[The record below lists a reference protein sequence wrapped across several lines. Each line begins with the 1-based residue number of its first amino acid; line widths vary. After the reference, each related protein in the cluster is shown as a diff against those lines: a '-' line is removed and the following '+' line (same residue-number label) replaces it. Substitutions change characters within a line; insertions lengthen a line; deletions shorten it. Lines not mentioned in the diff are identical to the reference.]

1 MKVYVDFEGENI
13 MSYHSKP
20 SAAPLTEVIQDD
32 PEIDISKL
40 QGYKLVQQD
49 DGLHLVFD
57 QNKYDQSIIDKKKK
71 ESTDEAGKFA
81 DELIL
86 TNVMT
91 SATDAQA
98 YSMRY
103 LYPAWSSDSVEYKKD
118 ERLMYNDK
126 FYKVLQNHTSQ
137 ESWTPDAASSLFV
150 EISDPNAEY
159 PEFKQPTGSH
169 DAYQKND
176 KVTYKGKKYISLIDN
191 NAWSPDDYPAGW
203 QLVESEES

>member
-32 PEIDISKL
+32 PEIDVSKL

-57 QNKYDQSIIDKKKK
+57 QDKYDQSIIDQKKK
-71 ESTDEAGKFA
+71 ESTDEAVKLVN
-81 DELIL
+81 ELIL
-86 TNVMT
+86 NNVLT

-103 LYPAWSSDSVEYKKD
+103 VYPVWSSDSVEYKKD
-118 ERLMYNDK
+118 ERLTYNDK

-150 EISDPNAEY
+150 EISDPNVEY

-169 DAYQKND
+169 DTYQKND
-176 KVTYKGKKYISLIDN
+176 KVTYKGKKYISLINN

-203 QLVESEES
+203 QLVESEEA

>member
-57 QNKYDQSIIDKKKK
+57 QDKYDRSIIDKKKK
-71 ESTDEAGKFA
+71 ESTDEAGKLVN
-81 DELIL
+81 ELIL
-86 TNVMT
+86 TNVLT
-91 SATDAQA
+91 SATDTQA

-103 LYPAWSSDSVEYKKD
+103 LYPVWSSDSVAYKKD

-126 FYKVLQNHTSQ
+126 FYKVLQDHTSQ

-150 EISDPNAEY
+150 EISDPNVEY
-159 PEFKQPTGSH
+159 PEFKQPINAET
-169 DAYQKND
+169 AYNIGD
-176 KVTYKGKKYISLIDN
+176 KVTFEGNKYVSTI
-191 NAWSPDDYPAGW
+191 NANTWSPTEYPSGW
-203 QLVESEES
+203 NLVEE

>member
-1 MKVYVDFEGENI
+1 MKVYVDFEGENV

-32 PEIDISKL
+32 PEIDVSKL

-57 QNKYDQSIIDKKKK
+57 QDKYDQSIIDQKKK
-71 ESTDEAGKFA
+71 ESMDEAKKLA

-86 TNVMT
+86 ANVLAST
-91 SATDAQA
+91 KDTQA

-103 LYPAWSSDSVEYKKD
+103 LYPVWSSDSVEYKKN

-126 FYKVLQNHTSQ
+126 FYKVLQDHTSQ

-150 EISDPNAEY
+150 EISDLNVEY

-169 DAYQKND
+169 DVYQKNN
-176 KVTYKGKKYISLIDN
+176 KVTYNGKKYISLIDN

-203 QLVESEES
+203 QLVESEED

>member
-13 MSYHSKP
+13 ISYHSKR
-20 SAAPLTEVIQDD
+20 STAPLTEVIQDD

-57 QNKYDQSIIDKKKK
+57 QDKYDQSIIDQKKK
-71 ESTDEAGKFA
+71 ESTDEAEKLA

-86 TNVMT
+86 ANVLT

-103 LYPAWSSDSVEYKKD
+103 LYPVWSSDSVEYKKD

-126 FYKVLQNHTSQ
+126 FYKVLQDHTSQ

-150 EISDPNAEY
+150 EISDPNVEY
-159 PEFKQPTGSH
+159 PEFKQPTTAEN
-169 DAYQKND
+169 AYQKND
-176 KVTYKGKKYISLIDN
+176 KVTYNGKKYISLIDN
-191 NAWSPDDYPAGW
+191 NTWSPDDYPAGW
-203 QLVESEES
+203 QLVESEEA

>member
-32 PEIDISKL
+32 PEIDVSKL

-57 QNKYDQSIIDKKKK
+57 QDKYDQSIIDQKKK
-71 ESTDEAGKFA
+71 ESTDEAVKLTN
-81 DELIL
+81 ELIL
-86 TNVMT
+86 TNVLT

-98 YSMRY
+98 YPMRY
-103 LYPAWSSDSVEYKKD
+103 LYPVWSSDSVEYKKD

-126 FYKVLQNHTSQ
+126 FYKVLQDHTSQ

-150 EISDPNAEY
+150 EISDPNVEY

-169 DAYQKND
+169 DTYQKND
-176 KVTYKGKKYISLIDN
+176 KVTYNGKKYISLIDN

-203 QLVESEES
+203 QLVESEEA

>member
-32 PEIDISKL
+32 PEIDVSKL

-57 QNKYDQSIIDKKKK
+57 QDKYDQSIIDQKKK
-71 ESTDEAGKFA
+71 ESTDEAVKLVN
-81 DELIL
+81 ELIL
-86 TNVMT
+86 NNVLT

-103 LYPAWSSDSVEYKKD
+103 VYPVWSSDSVEYKKD

-126 FYKVLQNHTSQ
+126 FYKVLQDHTSQ

-150 EISDPNAEY
+150 EISDPNVEY

-169 DAYQKND
+169 DTYQKND
-176 KVTYKGKKYISLIDN
+176 KVTYKGKKYISLINN

-203 QLVESEES
+203 QLVESEEA

>member
-32 PEIDISKL
+32 PEIDVSKL

-57 QNKYDQSIIDKKKK
+57 QDKYDQSIIDQKKK
-71 ESTDEAGKFA
+71 ESMDEVEKLV

-86 TNVMT
+86 ANVLA

-103 LYPAWSSDSVEYKKD
+103 VYPVWSSDSVEYKKD
-118 ERLMYNDK
+118 ERLTYNDK

-150 EISDPNAEY
+150 EISDPNVEY

-169 DAYQKND
+169 DTYQKND
-176 KVTYKGKKYISLIDN
+176 KVTYKGKKYISLINN

-203 QLVESEES
+203 QLVESEEA

>member
-32 PEIDISKL
+32 PSIDVSKL

-57 QNKYDQSIIDKKKK
+57 QNKYDQSIIDQKKK
-71 ESTDEAGKFA
+71 ESTNEAEKLA

-86 TNVMT
+86 ANVLA

-98 YSMRY
+98 YSIR
-103 LYPAWSSDSVEYKKD
+103 
-118 ERLMYNDK
+118 
-126 FYKVLQNHTSQ
+126 
-137 ESWTPDAASSLFV
+137 
-150 EISDPNAEY
+150 
-159 PEFKQPTGSH
+159 
-169 DAYQKND
+169 
-176 KVTYKGKKYISLIDN
+176 
-191 NAWSPDDYPAGW
+191 
-203 QLVESEES
+203 

>member
-13 MSYHSKP
+13 MSYHSRP

-57 QNKYDQSIIDKKKK
+57 QDKYDQSIIDQKKK
-71 ESTDEAGKFA
+71 ESKDEAEKLA

-86 TNVMT
+86 ANVLA

-103 LYPAWSSDSVEYKKD
+103 VYPVWSSDSVEYKKD

-137 ESWTPDAASSLFV
+137 ESWTPDAAYSLFV
-150 EISDPNAEY
+150 EISDPNVEY

-169 DAYQKND
+169 DTYQKND
-176 KVTYKGKKYISLIDN
+176 KVTYNGKKYISLIDN

-203 QLVESEES
+203 QLVESEED

>member
-13 MSYHSKP
+13 ISYHSNQ

-57 QNKYDQSIIDKKKK
+57 QDKYDQSIIDQKKK
-71 ESTDEAGKFA
+71 ESTDEAEKLA

-86 TNVMT
+86 ANVLA

-103 LYPAWSSDSVEYKKD
+103 LYPVWSSDSVEYKKD
-118 ERLMYNDK
+118 ERLIYNDK
-126 FYKVLQNHTSQ
+126 FYKVLQDHTSQ

-150 EISDPNAEY
+150 EISDPNVEY
-159 PEFKQPTGSH
+159 PEFKQPTTAEN
-169 DAYQKND
+169 AYQKND
-176 KVTYKGKKYISLIDN
+176 KVTYNGKKYISLIDN
-191 NAWSPDDYPAGW
+191 NTWSPDAYPAGW
-203 QLVESEES
+203 QLVESEEA

>member
-13 MSYHSKP
+13 ISYHSKQ
-20 SAAPLTEVIQDD
+20 STAPLTEVIQDD
-32 PEIDISKL
+32 PDIDISKL

-57 QNKYDQSIIDKKKK
+57 QDKYDQSIIDQKKK
-71 ESTDEAGKFA
+71 ESTDEAEKLA

-86 TNVMT
+86 ANVLT
-91 SATDAQA
+91 SAADAQA

-103 LYPAWSSDSVEYKKD
+103 LYPVWSSDSVEYKKD

-126 FYKVLQNHTSQ
+126 FYKVLQDHTSQ

-150 EISDPNAEY
+150 EISDPNVEY
-159 PEFKQPTGSH
+159 PEFKQPTTAEN
-169 DAYQKND
+169 AYQKND
-176 KVTYKGKKYISLIDN
+176 KVTYNGKKYISLIDN
-191 NAWSPDDYPAGW
+191 NTWSPDDYPAGW
-203 QLVESEES
+203 QLVESEEA

>member
-32 PEIDISKL
+32 PEIDVSKL
-40 QGYKLVQQD
+40 QGYKLVQKY

-57 QNKYDQSIIDKKKK
+57 QDKYDQSIIDQKKK
-71 ESTDEAGKFA
+71 ESMDEVEKLA

-86 TNVMT
+86 TNVLA

-103 LYPAWSSDSVEYKKD
+103 VYPVWSSDSVEYKKD

-150 EISDPNAEY
+150 EISDPSVEY

-169 DAYQKND
+169 DTYQKND
-176 KVTYKGKKYISLIDN
+176 KVTYNGKKYISLIDN
-191 NAWSPDDYPAGW
+191 NAWSPDAYPAGW
-203 QLVESEES
+203 QLVESEEA

>member
-13 MSYHSKP
+13 ISYHSKQ
-20 SAAPLTEVIQDD
+20 STAPLTEVIQDD

-57 QNKYDQSIIDKKKK
+57 QDKYDQSIIDQKKK
-71 ESTDEAGKFA
+71 ESTDEAKKLA

-86 TNVMT
+86 SNVLA

-103 LYPAWSSDSVEYKKD
+103 LYPVWSSDSVEYKKD
-118 ERLMYNDK
+118 ELLMYNDK
-126 FYKVLQNHTSQ
+126 FYKVLQDHTSQ

-150 EISDPNAEY
+150 EISDPSVEY

-176 KVTYKGKKYISLIDN
+176 KVTYNGKKYISLIDN
-191 NAWSPDDYPAGW
+191 NAWSPDAYPAGW
-203 QLVESEES
+203 RLVESEEA

>member
-32 PEIDISKL
+32 PEIDVSKL

-57 QNKYDQSIIDKKKK
+57 QDKYDQSIIDQKKK
-71 ESTDEAGKFA
+71 ESTDEAVKLVN
-81 DELIL
+81 ELIL
-86 TNVMT
+86 NNVLT

-103 LYPAWSSDSVEYKKD
+103 VYPVWSSDSVEYKKD

-150 EISDPNAEY
+150 EISDPNVEY

-169 DAYQKND
+169 DTYQKND
-176 KVTYKGKKYISLIDN
+176 KVTYKGKKYISLINN

-203 QLVESEES
+203 QLVESEEA

>member
-13 MSYHSKP
+13 ISYHSKQ
-20 SAAPLTEVIQDD
+20 STAPLTEVIQDD

-57 QNKYDQSIIDKKKK
+57 QDKYDQSIIDQKKK
-71 ESTDEAGKFA
+71 ESTDEAEKLA

-86 TNVMT
+86 SNVLT

-103 LYPAWSSDSVEYKKD
+103 LYPVWSSDSVEYKKD

-126 FYKVLQNHTSQ
+126 FYKVLQDHTSQ

-150 EISDPNAEY
+150 EISDPNVEY
-159 PEFKQPTGSH
+159 PEFKQPTTAEN
-169 DAYQKND
+169 AYQKND
-176 KVTYKGKKYISLIDN
+176 KVTYNGKKYISLIDN
-191 NAWSPDDYPAGW
+191 NTWSPDDYPAGW
-203 QLVESEES
+203 QLVESEEA

>member
-1 MKVYVDFEGENI
+1 MKVYVDFEGESI

-57 QNKYDQSIIDKKKK
+57 QDKYDQSIIDQKKK
-71 ESTDEAGKFA
+71 ESTDEAKKLV

-86 TNVMT
+86 ANVLAST
-91 SATDAQA
+91 TDTQA

-103 LYPAWSSDSVEYKKD
+103 LYPVWSSDSVEYKKN

-126 FYKVLQNHTSQ
+126 FYKVLQDHTSQ
-137 ESWTPDAASSLFV
+137 ESWVTDEASSLFV
-150 EISDPNAEY
+150 EISDPSVEY
-159 PEFKQPTGSH
+159 PEWKQPINAET
-169 DAYQKND
+169 AYNIGD
-176 KVTYKGKKYISLIDN
+176 KVTFEGKKYASII
-191 NAWSPDDYPAGW
+191 NANTWSPTEYPSGW
-203 QLVESEES
+203 NLVEE